1 MAWVLSKQKEDSNWI
16 IPLKEILYQKDDFEK
31 ASVGI
36 IKIKVAATTMKMPE
50 ITFNFK
56 LLKKIEE

>member
-1 MAWVLSKQKEDSNWI
+1 MAWVLSKQKEESNWI

-36 IKIKVAATTMKMPE
+36 IKIKVSSYNNENAG
-50 ITFNFK
+50 INSRNY
-56 LLKKIEE
+56 I